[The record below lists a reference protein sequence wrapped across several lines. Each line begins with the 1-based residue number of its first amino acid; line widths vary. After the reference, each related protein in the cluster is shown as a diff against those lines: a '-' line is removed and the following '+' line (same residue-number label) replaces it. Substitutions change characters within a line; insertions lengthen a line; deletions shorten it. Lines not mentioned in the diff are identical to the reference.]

1 MTTAIAWSI
10 DVLEGWE
17 AREHGDVAVFVRPEG
32 VGVLQVVSYEQDE
45 DVTPEDLEDLAQEHV
60 QNNHGSTH
68 VEVGDF
74 TGTLYTLREDGEY
87 WQFWYLA
94 ADRLAVV
101 LTYNCAEEDRN
112 VEIDEVREMVASL
125 MLEYFD
131 EEE

>member
-17 AREHGDVAVFVRPEG
+17 AEEHGDVAVFVRPDG
-32 VGVLQVVSYEQDE
+32 AGVLQVVSYEQDE
-45 DVTPEDLEDLAQEHV
+45 IVTAEDLAELAQEHIE
-60 QNNHGSTH
+60 NDDESTKI
-68 VEVGDF
+68 EIGDF
-74 TGTLYTLREDGEY
+74 SGTLYTLREEDEY

-101 LTYNCAEEDRN
+101 FTYSCAEEDRN
-112 VEIDEVREMVASL
+112 IEIDEVREMVSSL
-125 MLEYFD
+125 ILEFI

>member
-17 AREHGDVAVFVRPEG
+17 AEEHGDVAVFARPDG
-32 VGVLQVVSYEQDE
+32 AGVLQVVSYEQDE
-45 DVTPEDLEDLAQEHV
+45 IVTAEDLAELAQEHIE
-60 QNNHGSTH
+60 NDDESTKI
-68 VEVGDF
+68 EIGDF
-74 TGTLYTLREDGEY
+74 SGTLYTLREEDEY

-101 LTYNCAEEDRN
+101 FTYSCAEEDRN
-112 VEIDEVREMVASL
+112 IEIDEVREMVSSL
-125 MLEYFD
+125 ILEFI